1 MPVSFSCDG
10 CRERAAN
17 FDKFHRMCWVF
28 IGLLATIL
36 QTMYQPFETH
46 YPEVVAFI
54 STITIYFL
62 SLLAEFVQQT
72 YGINLVIVNKLSSF
86 LGVLAVFLLVLIIV
100 PAIGWLVLGLWGCV
114 LGIVARN
121 SYFQIKSD
129 FVNTVEEIR
138 RVMNTLRNGN
148 ANEQQVNGM
157 QGENLDAVEEIRRVN
172 TLRNDNAN
180 EQQVNGMLV
189 EFLNTVEEIRRR
201 VMDTSR
207 NGNANEQE
215 VNGMQDELLEAVEEI
230 RSAMNALR
238 NGNANEQQVNGMHD
252 ELLKAVEEIRRAMRM
267 AMQMSN
273 EYGMQDEN
281 QHQHHELPV

>member
-1 MPVSFSCDG
+1 MENPEHQ
-10 CRERAAN
+10 RERAAN

-46 YPEVVAFI
+46 YRE
-54 STITIYFL
+54 
-62 SLLAEFVQQT
+62 
-72 YGINLVIVNKLSSF
+72 
-86 LGVLAVFLLVLIIV
+86 
-100 PAIGWLVLGLWGCV
+100 
-114 LGIVARN
+114 
-121 SYFQIKSD
+121 
-129 FVNTVEEIR
+129 
-138 RVMNTLRNGN
+138 
-148 ANEQQVNGM
+148 
-157 QGENLDAVEEIRRVN
+157 GENLDAVEEIRRVN